1 MEEKTHFARFM
12 RGGIELARQSHIKE
26 IEREEFDRAW
36 KRLSDQIENETK
48 TN

>member
-1 MEEKTHFARFM
+1 M
-12 RGGIELARQSHIKE
+12 RGGIELARQSHSKE